1 MTRDDMYQVIYECSV
16 CGKTRSIDDTNLAR
30 IRKEFEAL
38 GWENMETPGVDGNV
52 DYIVFCP
59 KCYEKEQEMM
69 AAAFDEDM
77 GWDAF
82 TATYDE
88 QLAEMRE
95 DEDERA
101 AFMSWTR

>member
-1 MTRDDMYQVIYECSV
+1 MQKTTYEGTDYLISDTHAV
-16 CGKTRSIDDTNLAR
+16 FRVTTGTGKQRWSRVYNAQLAQA
-30 IRKEFEAL
+30 IREAH
-38 GWENMETPGVDGNV
+38 ENKVARE
-52 DYIVFCP
+52 
-59 KCYEKEQEMM
+59 M
-69 AAAFDEDM
+69 AAYRAEDM

-101 AFMSWTR
+101 AFMSGTR

>member
-1 MTRDDMYQVIYECSV
+1 MQKTTYEGTDYLIS
-16 CGKTRSIDDTNLAR
+16 DTHAVFRVTTVNAKRRWNRVYDAQLAR
-30 IRKEFEAL
+30 AIREAH
-38 GWENMETPGVDGNV
+38 ENKVARE
-52 DYIVFCP
+52 
-59 KCYEKEQEMM
+59 M
-69 AAAFDEDM
+69 AAYRAEDM